1 MSNLKEALK
10 AYISE
15 ERVVK
20 MTEDMIRIESYYG
33 IPNQE
38 TGVAKYIKSMFD
50 ASGIPCELKEVADGR
65 CNVIATLDSGVPGKT
80 MMFNG
85 HLDTVEPNGWEEAF
99 EPRIV
104 DGIMY
109 GRGTCD
115 DKGPTAGLIEAMLA
129 LKESGELKKGKIV
142 FTGVLDEEHN
152 SIGTIDVIESGI
164 QADAAIVAERSFF
177 EIRNCQRGLE
187 WLKFHFTG
195 KTVHGG
201 YLHDGINAISKA
213 NKYINA
219 VEQKLAPKIFG
230 RKHPTLNEAMVNIGI
245 IHGGTQLS
253 TVAGECDLYIDTRY
267 LPYQKYEDVVG
278 EFQELIDELAAEDPQ
293 FKCEMSV
300 CEEAALKEGYVHAP
314 FEIPE
319 DHPLVTMLS
328 DVIEDVTEKETVI
341 TYMKSWTDAGL
352 LNEFANIPT
361 VVLGPGGENP
371 HADDESV
378 PLEDLWNIALVYAMA
393 AVEFCHS

>member
-230 RKHPTLNEAMVNIGI
+230 RKHPTLNEA
-245 IHGGTQLS
+245 
-253 TVAGECDLYIDTRY
+253 
-267 LPYQKYEDVVG
+267 
-278 EFQELIDELAAEDPQ
+278 
-293 FKCEMSV
+293 
-300 CEEAALKEGYVHAP
+300 
-314 FEIPE
+314 
-319 DHPLVTMLS
+319 
-328 DVIEDVTEKETVI
+328 
-341 TYMKSWTDAGL
+341 
-352 LNEFANIPT
+352 
-361 VVLGPGGENP
+361 
-371 HADDESV
+371 
-378 PLEDLWNIALVYAMA
+378 
-393 AVEFCHS
+393 